1 VSAAAASAGTRRRRR
16 RSGGGVSAVVAAG
29 AGLGGV
35 TVAIRSATIAV
46 AADLSVSSVTI
57 WKRIVRPIV
66 AVGAARGAARVGAAL
81 PASLDLLAVAAPV
94 QGVAILATAA
104 ATAAA
109 IVTRDPRRRAL
120 AMLSAPLLAALALAT
135 LATRVHVPSVGPV
148 IAGAGAAGL
157 VAVAVLTWLVHHRPA
172 VFPVLAVGALAF
184 RVPVSVSG
192 SAANLLLPL
201 YAVIAAGTLSYAWRA
216 LRASRDDEDEPPPP
230 KLLWRL
236 KLAFAVVLVVYGAQS
251 IYSTDVEP
259 ALKNVCLFYVPFA
272 LLFLLLLEVRWTP
285 TLLRTGLGVTVVL
298 ALVFAAIGCVEFA
311 TGHLLITN
319 AKVVEANDLLPYFR
333 VNSLFFDPNI
343 YGRYLALTMI
353 LLATV
358 LLWTRRRR
366 EAVAIACALAL
377 LWAGLVFSLSQSS
390 FAALLLG
397 LAVLAALRW
406 RPWPV
411 LAGAAAAAL
420 VAVALV
426 VFAPSVLNVE
436 TGSQRKLDRITSGR
450 ANLVV
455 GALEMVR
462 DRPLWGYGSGAFTE
476 QYRERERVSSEKV
489 AAASHTIPLTVT
501 AEQGVIGLAAYLAL
515 VAVSL
520 ALLFRGLRVALGSSR
535 WPGAVAVGRAGIAA
549 AYAALLLHTL
559 VYAAYLEDPLTW
571 VLLAIAASLRAE
583 PAEGSDPA
591 SAAGSD
597 GVDRSYTGDRVRA
610 A

>member
-1 VSAAAASAGTRRRRR
+1 MLW
-16 RSGGGVSAVVAAG
+16 VVAAG

-46 AADLSVSSVTI
+46 EADLPPPLVTI
-57 WKRIVRPIV
+57 WKRIVRTFI
-66 AVGAARGAARVGAAL
+66 AESAARGAARVGAAL

-94 QGVAILATAA
+94 QGVAILATAG

-109 IVTRDPRRRAL
+109 IVARDRRRRAI
-120 AMLSAPLLAALALAT
+120 AMLAAPALAAVALAT
-135 LATRVHVPSVGPV
+135 LASRFHVPTIGPA
-148 IAGAGAAGL
+148 IAGAGVAGV
-157 VAVAVLTWLVHHRPA
+157 VAVVVLTWLVHRRPDA
-172 VFPVLAVGALAF
+172 LPLLAVGALAF

-201 YAVIAAGTLSYAWRA
+201 YAVIAAGTLAYAWRW
-216 LRASRDDEDEPPPP
+216 LRTRDDEEDQEEAPPAP
-230 KLLWRL
+230 LLWRL

-251 IYSTDVEP
+251 VYSSDVEP

-272 LLFLLLLEVRWTP
+272 LLFLLLLEVRWTRA
-285 TLLRTGLGVTVVL
+285 LLRASLGVTVVL

-343 YGRYLALTMI
+343 YGRYLALTMV

-366 EAVAIACALAL
+366 EAVVIACALAL

-406 RPWPV
+406 SPWPV
-411 LAGAAAAAL
+411 LAGAAAAGV

-436 TGSQRKLDRITSGR
+436 TGSQAKLDRITSGR

-476 QYRERERVSSEKV
+476 QYRERERVSSDKV

-501 AEQGVIGLAAYLAL
+501 AEQGVIGLVAYLAL

-520 ALLFRGLRVALGSSR
+520 ALLFRGLRAAVGSAP
-535 WPGAVAVGRAGIAA
+535 WPGVVAVARVGIAA
-549 AYAALLLHTL
+549 AYAALLVHTL

-583 PAEGSDPA
+583 PPEGLDAA
-591 SAAGSD
+591 SAIESSG
-597 GVDRSYTGDRVRA
+597 GDRSYTGADVRA
-610 A
+610 